1 MYQKSLESLIKTA
14 DQAGAIVICEYRWPV
29 SWPSCWDYQS
39 LTCILNMNEAQH
51 ELRWKLQRL
60 IFEAQTHMG
69 GVQIAFLMHFWNNR
83 VIIYLKERY
92 LPWCKKA
99 TQLRP

>member
-14 DQAGAIVICEYRWPV
+14 NQAGAIVICEYRWPA

-51 ELRWKLQRL
+51 ELCWKLQRL

-69 GVQIAFLMHFWNNR
+69 GVQIAFLMHFWNNH
-83 VIIYLKERY
+83 VIINPKERY
-92 LPWCKKA
+92 KQCRKKA
-99 TQLRP
+99 TQLLP

>member
-14 DQAGAIVICEYRWPV
+14 NQAGAIVICEYRWPA

-51 ELRWKLQRL
+51 ELRWMKLKPIWGGTNRL
-60 IFEAQTHMG
+60 PNALLEQPCY
-69 GVQIAFLMHFWNNR
+69 N
-83 VIIYLKERY
+83 
-92 LPWCKKA
+92 
-99 TQLRP
+99 